1 MSVRGVYDQQI
12 VSSKIVNFWSVWMS
26 QTTKSWTKWASAL
39 FWIAVLGVVVYLIA
53 RNIGVVGNVIV
64 VLLGFGAVVLV
75 HEFGH
80 FITAK
85 LGGIKVEAFSIW
97 MPPTIL
103 GIRKTQSGFK
113 FRVLPSFSRRQQ
125 EESPDEDEATEYRI
139 GLFPFGGYVKLLGQ
153 EDTGPVKQNDDPR
166 SFARKPIPIRMAV
179 IAAGVTFN
187 VISAAIIFMVVFLV
201 GINLSP
207 AVVGGV
213 IPKSPAAKAGLQAG
227 DEFLEIDG
235 MTKDLDFSNTMIAA
249 ALSGPDE
256 RVPATVRRADGSI
269 DKIWLVAENL
279 GRSFR
284 EFGILEPWSLTIAR
298 VAEPNILKERTSL
311 LPGDR
316 VVAINGQKVEHH
328 WQFNRIVEQT
338 LTPAVEITAERK
350 VGDQTQTVQTRLP
363 LDWTAAENGEVASET
378 DLGHVYSLVPRLR
391 VMGVNGDDG
400 FAPPVNGRQDDATR
414 LKAGDIILAA
424 GDVEYPTYKELREIT
439 TQHEGQLLAL
449 TVLRAD
455 ANNVEQT
462 LTVTV
467 KPRRAPGE
475 ERVIIGFAPALD
487 ARHAV
492 VAKAIAT
499 ENNPTPL
506 DIPRGARIVSVN
518 GKPVTSFFDII
529 TEVRR
534 WEGQPVTLQY
544 RLDGAVEG
552 GVTLPTDHKKA
563 TTTVKAQLAE
573 PVPFKQLERLY
584 QAQNPVDAIA
594 MGYRRTLGFIA
605 QTYVTLTRLIGGLIS
620 PENLMGPVGIITLSY
635 RIVADQPFVNYV
647 YFLGLI
653 SATIAVIN
661 FLPVPPFDGGLIV
674 LMLIEKVKGS
684 ALTERTQGLVAYAGW
699 VLVLVLLVY
708 VTFNDI
714 VRNFFSS

>member
-1 MSVRGVYDQQI
+1 
-12 VSSKIVNFWSVWMS
+12 MS
-26 QTTKSWTKWASAL
+26 QTTKSWTKWASAA
-39 FWIAVLGVVVYLIA
+39 FWIAVLGVVVYLIV

-85 LGGIKVEAFSIW
+85 LGGIKVEAFSIF
-97 MPPTIL
+97 MPPTLL
-103 GIRKTQSGFK
+103 GIRKTRSGFK
-113 FRVLPSFSRRQQ
+113 FRVLPGFSGRKE
-125 EESPDEDEATEYRI
+125 EESPEETEATEYRI
-139 GLFPFGGYVKLLGQ
+139 GVFPFGGYVKLLGQ

-166 SFARKPIPIRMAV
+166 SFARKPVPIRMAV

-201 GINLSP
+201 GIHLPP
-207 AVVGGV
+207 AVVGDV
-213 IPKSPAAKAGLQAG
+213 VPHSPAAEAGLQPG
-227 DEFLEIDG
+227 DEFVTIDG
-235 MTKDLDFSNTMIAA
+235 MSKDLDFSNILIAA
-249 ALSGPDE
+249 ALSGTDE
-256 RVPATVRRADGSI
+256 EVPATIRRADNSLVETTI
-269 DKIWLVAENL
+269 VAENL

-284 EFGILEPWSLTIAR
+284 EFGITEPLSLTIAQ
-298 VAEPNILKERTSL
+298 VSEPSIKILQERTKL

-316 VVAINGQKVEHH
+316 VVAVNGQKVEHH
-328 WQFNRIVEQT
+328 WQLNQIVAHT
-338 LTPAVEITAERK
+338 LTPTVEITAERK
-350 VGDQTQTVQTRLP
+350 AGSQTQTVQTSLP
-363 LDWTAAENGEVASET
+363 LDWAAAENGEVPAET

-391 VMGVNGDDG
+391 VKGVNGEDG
-400 FAPPVNGRQDDATR
+400 FASPANGRKNGTAR
-414 LKAGDIILAA
+414 LQIGDIILAA
-424 GDVEYPTYKELREIT
+424 GDVEYPTYRELREIT
-439 TQHEGQLLAL
+439 TKHEGEPLAL
-449 TVLRAD
+449 KVLRTD

-467 KPRRAPGE
+467 RPRRAPGE
-475 ERVIIGFAPALD
+475 KRVIIGFVPALD
-487 ARHAV
+487 AKHAV

-499 ENNPTPL
+499 AANPTAL

-518 GKPVTSFFDII
+518 DKPVASFFDVIAEI
-529 TEVRR
+529 QR
-534 WEGQPVTLQY
+534 WQGQSVTLKYQ
-544 RLDGAVEG
+544 LDGAVEG
-552 GVTLPTDHKKA
+552 GVTLPA
-563 TTTVKAQLAE
+563 AQMKETAMVRADLAE

-584 QAQNPVDAIA
+584 QAHNPFDAIA

-620 PENLMGPVGIITLSY
+620 PENLMGPLGIITLSY
-635 RIVADQPFVNYV
+635 RIVSEQPMVNYA

-661 FLPVPPFDGGLIV
+661 FLPLPPFDGGLIV

-684 ALTERTQGLVAYAGW
+684 ALTERTQGIVAYAGW

-714 VRNFFSS
+714 VRSFFSS

>member
-1 MSVRGVYDQQI
+1 
-12 VSSKIVNFWSVWMS
+12 MS
-26 QTTKSWTKWASAL
+26 QTTKSWTKWAGGL
-39 FWIAVLGVVVYLIA
+39 FWIAVLGVVVYLIV
-53 RNIGVVGNVIV
+53 RNIGVVGNVLV

-85 LGGIKVEAFSIW
+85 LGGIKVEAFSIC
-97 MPPTIL
+97 MPPTVL
-103 GIRKTQSGFK
+103 GIRRTRSGFK
-113 FRVLPSFSRRQQ
+113 FRVLPGFSGRKE
-125 EESPDEDEATEYRI
+125 EESPEDTEATEYRI

-153 EDTGPVKQNDDPR
+153 EDTGPVKLNDDPR
-166 SFARKPIPIRMAV
+166 SFARKPIWIRMAV

-201 GINLSP
+201 GINLTP

-213 IPKSPAAKAGLQAG
+213 IPKSPAAKAGLQPG

-249 ALSGPDE
+249 ALSGTSE
-256 RVPATVRRADGSI
+256 KVPATVRRADGSEF
-269 DKIWLVAENL
+269 KTMLMAENL

-284 EFGILEPWSLTIAR
+284 EFGIMEPLSLTIAQ
-298 VAEPNILKERTSL
+298 VSEPNILQERTKL

-316 VVAINGQKVEHH
+316 VVAVNGQKVDQH
-328 WQFNRIVEQT
+328 WQFNEIVSQT
-338 LTPAVEITAERK
+338 RTPTVEITVERK
-350 VGDQTQTVQTRLP
+350 TGDQVQTVQTSLP
-363 LDWTAAENGEVASET
+363 LNWAAAENGEVPSET

-391 VMGVNGDDG
+391 VKGVNGEES
-400 FAPPVNGRQDDATR
+400 FASPTKDKQGEPTR
-414 LKAGDIILAA
+414 LKTGDIIVAA
-424 GDVEYPTYKELREIT
+424 ADVENPTYRELREIT
-439 TQHEGQLLAL
+439 TKHEGEML
-449 TVLRAD
+449 TLKVLRTD

-462 LTVTV
+462 LSVTV

-475 ERVIIGFAPALD
+475 KRVIIGFLPGLD
-487 ARHAV
+487 SGHAV

-499 ENNPTPL
+499 ESNPTAL

-518 GKPVTSFFDII
+518 GKAVSSFFDII
-529 TEVRR
+529 TELNR
-534 WEGQPVTLQY
+534 WEGQSATLQY
-544 RLDGAVEG
+544 QIDGAVEG
-552 GVTLPTDHKKA
+552 GVTLPTASLKDA
-563 TTTVKAQLAE
+563 MTIRSELAE
-573 PVPFKQLERLY
+573 LVPFKQLERLY
-584 QAQNPVDAIA
+584 QAKDPVDAMA

-605 QTYVTLTRLIGGLIS
+605 QTYVTLTRLISGLIS
-620 PENLMGPVGIITLSY
+620 PDNLMGPVGIITLSY
-635 RIVADQPFVNYV
+635 RIVADQPLVNYM

-653 SATIAVIN
+653 SATIAVMN
-661 FLPVPPFDGGLIV
+661 FLPLPPFDGGLIV
-674 LMLIEKVKGS
+674 LMLIEKIKGS

-714 VRNFFSS
+714 VRSFFSS